1 MWFYSSFEFYN
12 LKESFFFFWAK
23 FKQKRNIWKNIPL
36 FRLNYL
42 QTCRCHQNRETSEF
56 AWDFKFFLKRYPS
69 ILHANHLVPN
79 KPVTPAQVSRVS
91 QSMQRLSHQTFSVRH
106 CNFSGWTLGAVSS
119 SRIRENFWNSSTRV
133 KLYMDFVFSTI
144 DTRWIDKSGKWGN
157 RCTSALWKS

>member
-12 LKESFFFFWAK
+12 LKESFFFFFEQSSNRK
-23 FKQKRNIWKNIPL
+23 GIFEKIFLSFVLI
-36 FRLNYL
+36 
-42 QTCRCHQNRETSEF
+42 TCRCHQNRETGEF

-144 DTRWIDKSGKWGN
+144 DKSGKWGN